1 MAGKIELSVDISVEW
16 RRSATWGMCP
26 TATVDALLAEDG
38 VTVRRDGGVGHA
50 SGCGYDKR
58 SAAVDKAM
66 RELPLWQTFL
76 MWRGFKHTYA
86 SVPYK
91 GSDMTL
97 YGLRRC
103 AYGWEMDA
111 NACGME
117 TIIDIFTANGFT
129 MTSHS
134 GDVYD
139 FYHFERAV
147 PRSFLKLI

>member
-1 MAGKIELSVDISVEW
+1 MSKKLVLSVDISVEW

-26 TATVDALLAEDG
+26 TASVDARLYDAG
-38 VTVRRDGGVGHA
+38 WCVRRDLGTGHA

-58 SAAVDKAM
+58 SAAVDTAM

-86 SVPYK
+86 SIPRN
-91 GSDMTL
+91 GSDRTL
-97 YGLRRC
+97 YGLRQC
-103 AYGWEMDA
+103 AYGWEMNA

-129 MTSHS
+129 MTSHN

-139 FYHFERAV
+139 FYHFERV
-147 PRSFLKLI
+147 MPRSFLKLI